1 MLPVFH
7 HDRGGLSNQLFVL
20 GTPGAPAARKG
31 KHPQLVGL
39 VGTIAPLD
47 ELQFLKSIEGG
58 TDVILADSDGLGH
71 VRNGLDTDAAVAASP
86 GDSHED
92 PEVPGVLLVN
102 EADLIQFP
110 GNDEVNLFFLFL
122 VGGVREHLQCIADFF
137 KKEANEVA
145 VSWEKAVRKEKKSKV
160 ECQSEMAD
168 IIARAGREATVGRL
182 TLDKA
187 RRYLMEIYRL
197 ASGEEFPSYSVSEWL
212 THWLDESEKRV
223 GEATMRRY
231 HTSVRDVLKVLGSSG
246 EKDIALL
253 TTEDVLRVRDFLRKS
268 GGKASTINY
277 KVQDF
282 KSAIKAAFERGIID
296 RNVGLSVDALTTE
309 DSDIKAGFSSEEVQQ
324 LIEAANHDWK
334 GAILIAAQ
342 TGLRLTNIA
351 ELKWSEV
358 DLEKRQFVLTPVKQK
373 RGKSVVITIPMS
385 RAVIEFFRGT
395 EEKKSGPVFPRLSER
410 QTSTLSTTFSNLMK
424 KAEVPKE
431 TQLPGGKV
439 GKRSFHS
446 LRHYCTASA

>member
-1 MLPVFH
+1 MASIYK
-7 HDRGGLSNQLFVL
+7 RGKYFYV
-20 GTPGAPAARKG
+20 AY
-31 KHPQLVGL
+31 
-39 VGTIAPLD
+39 
-47 ELQFLKSIEGG
+47 F
-58 TDVILADSDGLGH
+58 
-71 VRNGLDTDAAVAASP
+71 DA
-86 GDSHED
+86 
-92 PEVPGVLLVN
+92 
-102 EADLIQFP
+102 Q
-110 GNDEVNLFFLFL
+110 GNRRYRSTGCTN
-122 VGGVREHLQCIADFF
+122 

-309 DSDIKAGFSSEEVQQ
+309 DSDIKAGFRGGPAIDRSRKSRLEGRHSDRC
-324 LIEAANHDWK
+324 ANRATAYK
-334 GAILIAAQ
+334 YCR
-342 TGLRLTNIA
+342 TKM
-351 ELKWSEV
+351 E
-358 DLEKRQFVLTPVKQK
+358 
-373 RGKSVVITIPMS
+373 RG
-385 RAVIEFFRGT
+385 R
-395 EEKKSGPVFPRLSER
+395 SGE
-410 QTSTLSTTFSNLMK
+410 TSIC
-424 KAEVPKE
+424 AH
-431 TQLPGGKV
+431 PGKT
-439 GKRSFHS
+439 KTR
-446 LRHYCTASA
+446 